1 MIYFQIIYLTSAHLV
16 HLTTKVTSVLRLH
29 NKFRYRTHLIDSFNR
44 DPIQCKCKAQCSML
58 IHINSIVFLLN
69 RNILDNLDYCNK
81 HLN

>member
-44 DPIQCKCKAQCSML
+44 DPIQCKCKAPMCML

>member
-44 DPIQCKCKAQCSML
+44 DPIQCKCKATMQ
-58 IHINSIVFLLN
+58 
-69 RNILDNLDYCNK
+69 YTYTY
-81 HLN
+81 